1 MGNLAHFDLQ
11 QIRETHGLK
20 SFVETG
26 TGDGNGVVKALLAGY
41 EVIHSIEIDTELA
54 SLLKLRFRKNP
65 VVTIHEGDSRELLEG
80 IVRQLPLEPALFW
93 LDAHFPGAELGIQ
106 GYGAEPDP
114 EKRFPLKREVETI
127 LNIRRGIADVILI
140 DDARIYQDGPYRL
153 GNIPSDWKPLEGLER
168 GLEFV
173 RQGFGKTHGVVVDYA
188 DTGYVM
194 ITPKVNQCLS
204 PTT

>member
-1 MGNLAHFDLQ
+1 MGNLAHFDLRA
-11 QIRETHGLK
+11 IRETHGLK

-41 EVIHSIEIDTELA
+41 EVIHSIEIDPELA

-65 VVTIHEGDSRELLEG
+65 MVTIHEGDSRELLES

-106 GYGAEPDP
+106 PYGAEPDP
-114 EKRFPLKREVETI
+114 DKRFPLRREVDTI
-127 LNIRRGIADVILI
+127 LGIRRGIADVILI

-153 GNIPSDWKPLEGLER
+153 GPIPPDWKPLEGLER
-168 GLEFV
+168 GLDFI
-173 RQGFGKTHGVVVDYA
+173 RDGFRDTHGVVIDYA

-194 ITPKVNQCLS
+194 VTPRMQPCHS